1 MLHEHEHEALLPVR
15 AVLTSPCV
23 LCWPR
28 VRRAHGRSYT
38 GTCHGF
44 WGVEQLPH
52 GTASVAHAAE
62 LLRAAF
68 EDAGSEKKLA

>member
-15 AVLTSPCV
+15 AVLASCTSG
-23 LCWPR
+23 
-28 VRRAHGRSYT
+28 ARSYT

-52 GTASVAHAAE
+52 GTSSVAHAAE